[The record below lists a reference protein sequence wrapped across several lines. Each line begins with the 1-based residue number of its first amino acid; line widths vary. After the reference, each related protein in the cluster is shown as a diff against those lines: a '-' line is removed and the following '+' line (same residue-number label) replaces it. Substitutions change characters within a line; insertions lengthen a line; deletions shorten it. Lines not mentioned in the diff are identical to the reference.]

1 MHAYEHGHWRGELC
15 NAASIDA
22 ACLCIAARG
31 SHNEPRCEVCDARRW
46 VDACDSVTG
55 PDELADLV
63 NNLHLPESTD
73 VLKTIV
79 CSNLADTAQY
89 SEAFARRV
97 VEAQALPAVAM
108 QVCASSSSTKLAA
121 AALLCLGQV
130 AKHSDALAAEV
141 LDQGVAQ
148 ATLEAAMSQVLRLHD
163 SRLQSRHTIT
173 TAVIDMR
180 PPLLKAAHANEARP
194 CG

>member
-1 MHAYEHGHWRGELC
+1 MS
-15 NAASIDA
+15 NAALIDA
-22 ACLCIAARG
+22 ACLCAAARG
-31 SHNEPRCEVCDARRW
+31 TPNEPRCAVSDTRRW

-97 VEAQALPAVAM
+97 VDAQALPAVAT
-108 QVCASSSSTKLAA
+108 QLCTSSSSPRLAA

-130 AKHSDALAAEV
+130 AKHNDALAAEV
-141 LDQGVAQ
+141 LEQGVAQ
-148 ATLEAAMSQVLRLHD
+148 ATLEAAMSQVPLHD
-163 SRLQSRHTIT
+163 FRL
-173 TAVIDMR
+173 
-180 PPLLKAAHANEARP
+180 
-194 CG
+194 